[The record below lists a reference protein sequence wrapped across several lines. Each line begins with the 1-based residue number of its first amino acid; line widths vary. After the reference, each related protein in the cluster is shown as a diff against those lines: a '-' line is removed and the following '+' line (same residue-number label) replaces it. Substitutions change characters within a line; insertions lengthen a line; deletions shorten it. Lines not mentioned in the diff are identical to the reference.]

1 MSKSGKITAVAVG
14 TATITVSANDG
25 SGVKASCI
33 VNVYNKP
40 TAGLNITKKTL
51 YTKGEPHQFILTPTV
66 NNGEL
71 VSVTYSSSAPK
82 KAYVAKSGKVTGKGA
97 GTATITATVK
107 MKNECGSVTKK
118 LTCKVTVKKPTLTL
132 TPTSVSLKKGEK
144 QKLAVKATPKG
155 TVTYTSSDT
164 KIATVSKAGKITAKK
179 KGSCKITVECYG
191 IKKTVKVT
199 VKE

>member
-25 SGVKASCI
+25 SGVTASCK

-40 TAGLNITKKTL
+40 TAKLNTTKKTL

-97 GTATITATVK
+97 GTATLTATVK
-107 MKNECGSVTKK
+107 MKNGGGTVTKK
-118 LTCKVTVKKPTLTL
+118 LTCKVTVKKPTLTVS
-132 TPTSVSLKKGEK
+132 PTSVTLKKGEK
-144 QKLAVKATPKG
+144 QKLTVKATPKG
-155 TVTYTSSDT
+155 TVTYTSSDK
-164 KIATVSKAGKITAKK
+164 KIATVSKSGKITAKK
-179 KGSCKITVECYG
+179 KGSCQITVECYG
-191 IKKTVKVT
+191 IKKTVTVT
-199 VKE
+199 VN